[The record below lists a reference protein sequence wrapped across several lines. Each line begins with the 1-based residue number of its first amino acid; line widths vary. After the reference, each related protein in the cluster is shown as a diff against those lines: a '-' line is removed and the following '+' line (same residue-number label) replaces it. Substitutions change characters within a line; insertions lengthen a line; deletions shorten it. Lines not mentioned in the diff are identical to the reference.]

1 MNDMHVTDRW
11 RVNPWLAVSLL
22 LAGLIGLAGAQEGDP
37 GPGAEGEGGGPPG
50 GGPPPAVV
58 RVDTVQIQTVQ
69 ARRLITGQVEPVRH
83 AQVAAEEPGRVT
95 HAPPDAGVTVEAGR
109 MLAHVD
115 DTLLQADHQAAAAA
129 LAEARALVDQR
140 QAELALAVKQRKRFA
155 QLVPTDSA
163 SETEYDEAVRDEK
176 VSQAQLQ
183 TAQAMVA
190 QSQAKLD
197 RLDERLA
204 NMTIAAPFDGVIIE
218 KLTEVGEW
226 LTPGKPVARM
236 IATAQVDV
244 VLDVPELM
252 VENLRQ
258 DEPVELRIE
267 ATGLRPKG
275 RVHRIVPTADRR
287 ARTFPVMVRLDNPD
301 GRFKPG
307 MTAEAEL
314 PTGQE
319 IQAITVPRDA
329 VQVTPQG
336 PQVFAVRGGVALPV
350 AVRIRFAVD
359 SRFVVDAQLGPGEQV
374 VVEGNERLFPGQPV
388 IITGQSAQAPP
399 PHENTNPPN

>member
-1 MNDMHVTDRW
+1 MGLVVAGWAGVT
-11 RVNPWLAVSLL
+11 A
-22 LAGLIGLAGAQEGDP
+22 AQEG
-37 GPGAEGEGGGPPG
+37 GPGGEGEDSGGPPG

-58 RVDTVQIQTVQ
+58 RVGTVQMQTVQ

-83 AQVAAEEPGRVT
+83 AQVAAEEPGQVT
-95 HAPPDAGVTVEAGR
+95 HAPPDAGVTVEAGQ
-109 MLAHVD
+109 MLAHLD
-115 DTLLQADHQAAAAA
+115 DTLLQADREAAAAA
-129 LAEARALVDQR
+129 LAEARALVSQR
-140 QAELALAVKQRKRFA
+140 QAELELAVKQRKRFA

-163 SETEYDEAVRDEK
+163 SQTEYDGAVRDQQ
-176 VSQAQLQ
+176 VSEAQLQ
-183 TAQAMVA
+183 TARAMVA

-197 RLDERLA
+197 RLDQRIT

-226 LTPGKPVARM
+226 LTPGQPVARM

-244 VLDVPELM
+244 VLNVPELM
-252 VENLRQ
+252 VEHLRTE
-258 DEPVELRIE
+258 EPVELRIE

-275 RVHRIVPTADRR
+275 RVHRIVPSADRR
-287 ARTFPVMVRLDNPD
+287 ARTFPVMIRLDNPE

-314 PTGQE
+314 PTGRE
-319 IQAITVPRDA
+319 IQATTVPRDA

-350 AVRIRFAVD
+350 GVRIRFAVD
-359 SRFVVDAQLGPGEQV
+359 SRFVVDAELGPGEQV

-388 IITGQSAQAPP
+388 IMADQPDQPGQARRGDQAPADQS
-399 PHENTNPPN
+399 N